1 MAEQLVFL
9 APKQVGYQ
17 QKELS
22 APAVG
27 EIRIR
32 TLLSGISH
40 GTEMVSWHGN
50 SPFIN
55 QKIIDGRFM
64 VPKEASDADFYPFC
78 YVGYDLVGEVV
89 SIGEGVTNYQP
100 GDHLFAQIP
109 HQTEALL
116 LAEDPEIFPLH
127 PTTPPEDAIMASL
140 AAVAYNAVH
149 DAEVKLG
156 DTVAIF
162 GGGMVGQLAAQLAF
176 LNGAGRVMLVEP
188 RAERREHAARIMPEL
203 ELFDPEAA
211 LAAQSIYIANG
222 QHYPDVV
229 IECSGSIAG
238 LSAAIQTCGI
248 AGTVIAAGFYAGP
261 ASELNLGAEFLTNR
275 VTIKASMG
283 VWGCPSRWP
292 FTWDHPRTMRSVL
305 RLIEEKKLC
314 FDDYISLRI
323 PFHEAQT
330 AYETIERE
338 PNHLK
343 VVFTY

>member
-1 MAEQLVFL
+1 MAKQLVFL

-17 QKELS
+17 QKVVAE
-22 APAVG
+22 PAAG

-40 GTEMVSWHGN
+40 GTEMVAWHGN

-55 QKIIDGRFM
+55 QKIIEGRFF
-64 VPKEASDADFYPFC
+64 VPKEADDADFYPFC
-78 YVGYDLVGEVV
+78 YAGYDLVGEVV
-89 SIGEGVTNYQP
+89 SIGEGVTDFQP
-100 GDHLFAQIP
+100 GDHIFAQIP

-116 LAEDPEIFPLH
+116 RADDPEIFLLQ
-127 PTTPPEDAIMASL
+127 PTTLPEDAIMASL
-140 AAVAYNAVH
+140 AAVAYNAIH
-149 DAEVKLG
+149 DAEIKLG

-162 GGGMVGQLAAQLAF
+162 GAGMVGQLAAQLAF

-188 RAERREHAARIMPEL
+188 RAERRTQAAHIMPVL
-203 ELFDPEAA
+203 ELIDPSVE
-211 LAAQSIYIANG
+211 LAAKSIYQANDKN
-222 QHYPDVV
+222 YPDVV

-261 ASELNLGAEFLTNR
+261 ASDLYLGAEFLTNR

-283 VWGCPSRWP
+283 VWGCPSRSP
-292 FTWDHPRTMRSVL
+292 LTWDHPRTMRSVL
-305 RLIEEKKLC
+305 QLIEAKKLR
-314 FDDYISLRI
+314 FDDYVSLRI
-323 PFHEAQT
+323 PFSEAQR
-330 AYETIERE
+330 AYEIIERE

-343 VVFTY
+343 VVLTY